1 MYKAL
6 ALAFA
11 APAFAAEVETAVET
25 EVEIETEVESE
36 QCAAFAAVKHSLV
49 VYEHARYEGKWLQV
63 KQGKLSQSDPS
74 NFNWDNVIS
83 SFRVGAGQKVTFCDN
98 DNCNNSGAW
107 NQSFEV
113 VGPHE
118 SDWVDVWNDRIT
130 HIRIEPHWG
139 GAVTIFESFNCQGNS
154 RIFYDGDYDFGAFV
168 ARIQNDRA
176 KGIKVDKA
184 TTAFLYQHGGFGGWM
199 KQIEGPATHCN
210 LNDLSGA
217 RADDASTLKVRSS
230 KKKRS
235 RGFYTDLQLSQL

>member
-11 APAFAAEVETAVET
+11 APAFASEVETTVETAVET
-25 EVEIETEVESE
+25 E
-36 QCAAFAAVKHSLV
+36 QAAAFVAAKNSVV
-49 VYEHARYEGKWLQV
+49 VYEHARYEGKWLQI
-63 KQGKLSQSDPS
+63 KGGRLTQSDPTS
-74 NFNWDNVIS
+74 FNWDNVIS
-83 SFRVGAGQKVTFCDN
+83 SFRVGEGQKVTFCDN
-98 DNCNNSGAW
+98 NNCDNAGAW

-118 SDWVDVWNDRIT
+118 SNWVDVWNDRIT

-139 GAVTIFESFNCQGNS
+139 GSVTLFESFNCQGNS
-154 RIFYDGDYDFGAFV
+154 RIFYDGDYDFGDFT

-176 KGIKVDKA
+176 KGIKVDKK

-199 KQIEGPATHCN
+199 KQIEGPVAVCN
-210 LNDLSGA
+210 LNELAGA

-230 KKKRS
+230 QKRRS
-235 RGFYTDLQLSQL
+235 RGLFTNLQLSQLQYPW